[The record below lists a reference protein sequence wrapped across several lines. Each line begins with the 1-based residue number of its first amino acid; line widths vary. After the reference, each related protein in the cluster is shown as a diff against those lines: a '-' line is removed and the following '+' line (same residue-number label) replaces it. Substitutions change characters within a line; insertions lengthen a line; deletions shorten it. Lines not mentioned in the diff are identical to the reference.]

1 MNMKLFETK
10 FVVILVL
17 SMVLL
22 TGLELSY
29 AAPTPSPTTAAG
41 FVYTANERGNSI
53 SVLDL
58 RTGQVKT
65 VTVSI
70 SPHNV
75 QTSRDGRLLFA
86 VGMAASGATGQVAMG
101 NMEQMGTGKKTRGR
115 LLILDTVR
123 MNAQGRVNAQGAPS
137 IEVGS
142 EPAHVVVDWQGRRA
156 YVTNSADNTV
166 SVVDIVRRKVI
177 ATIATGAFPH
187 GLRIS
192 PDGREIYVADVKA
205 NSVSV
210 ISVAAAK
217 EVSRIPV
224 GKGPVQV
231 GFTPN
236 GRRVY
241 VSLRD
246 ENSIAVIDTARRK
259 KIAVVPVGRNPIQL
273 FVTPNG
279 RTVYVANQGT
289 EFNPGNT
296 VSVVATATD
305 HVVATL
311 VTGRGA
317 HGVVVSRDGRDAF
330 ITNSFADTVSVI
342 DTATQKV
349 LRNIKVGK
357 GPNGITFSSAAR

>member
-1 MNMKLFETK
+1 MNMKLFEIK
-10 FVVILVL
+10 SMLNLVL
-17 SMVLL
+17 GATLL
-22 TGLELSY
+22 IGLGPLY
-29 AAPTPSPTTAAG
+29 AASAPSPTTTAG

-58 RTGQVKT
+58 RTGQVGT

-75 QTSRDGRLLFA
+75 QTSSDGRLLFA
-86 VGMAASGATGQVAMG
+86 VGMAASKTAGGAAMG
-101 NMEQMGTGKKTRGR
+101 SMEQMNTGKKTRGM
-115 LLILDTVR
+115 LLILNTAR
-123 MNAQGRVNAQGAPS
+123 INAKSRVNAQGVPS
-137 IEVGS
+137 IEVGR
-142 EPAHVVVDWQGRRA
+142 EPAHVVIDRQCRRA

-166 SVVDIVRRKVI
+166 SVVDVARRKVI

-192 PDGREIYVADVKA
+192 PNGREIYVADVKD
-205 NSVSV
+205 NSVTV
-210 ISVAAAK
+210 ISLAAAK

-259 KIAVVPVGRNPIQL
+259 KIAVVPVGRSPIQL

-289 EFNPGNT
+289 ASNPETT

-305 HVVATL
+305 DVVATL

-330 ITNSFADTVSVI
+330 ITNSFADTVSII

-349 LRNIKVGK
+349 IRSIKVGK